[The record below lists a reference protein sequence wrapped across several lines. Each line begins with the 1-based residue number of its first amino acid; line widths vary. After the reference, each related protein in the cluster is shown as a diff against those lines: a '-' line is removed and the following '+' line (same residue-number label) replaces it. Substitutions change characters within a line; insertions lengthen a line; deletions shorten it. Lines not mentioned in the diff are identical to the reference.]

1 MKINRNLILGLKA
14 KISRKLILEILDWVL
29 VLTLAS
35 MSYFFV
41 VEAWNNYKVGRTNMS
56 SSRIPIKGQ
65 PALTICLGQKGYR
78 VPLDVLKPELYYYK
92 VKEGEGFPRAM
103 NESLTLTE
111 GENHYKDEII
121 TMQKMGNCYSL
132 ISRPKGEY
140 HHSIREER
148 SLKIVLPNP
157 NDYYMMPDGNYSTF
171 SDFLYR
177 WVKIT
182 EFLN

>member
-78 VPLDVLKPELYYYK
+78 VPLDVL
-92 VKEGEGFPRAM
+92 
-103 NESLTLTE
+103 SL
-111 GENHYKDEII
+111 NFII
-121 TMQKMGNCYSL
+121 TKLRKEKGL
-132 ISRPKGEY
+132 IGQRMN
-140 HHSIREER
+140 H
-148 SLKIVLPNP
+148 
-157 NDYYMMPDGNYSTF
+157 
-171 SDFLYR
+171 
-177 WVKIT
+177 
-182 EFLN
+182 